1 MLWQC
6 TYTPEPGTDEHV
18 VFQEMKICMYAVF
31 VDCIKEPCGV
41 NIILNHEQD
50 KDPQAI
56 YADLEHHDKLFQ
68 VAVLHVSDRHSAV
81 MSKSILK
88 VHTLSLIKYILAF
101 FNQIHD
107 CSAMVLP
114 ASHMSMD
121 TQLTHFK
128 TFIQVVHDLEMMTGN
143 IQIMMTR
150 EPISAEGQIEIY
162 KNIARRIDDAAIKN

>member
-1 MLWQC
+1 
-6 TYTPEPGTDEHV
+6 
-18 VFQEMKICMYAVF
+18 
-31 VDCIKEPCGV
+31 
-41 NIILNHEQD
+41 
-50 KDPQAI
+50 
-56 YADLEHHDKLFQ
+56 
-68 VAVLHVSDRHSAV
+68 

-88 VHTLSLIKYILAF
+88 AHTLSFIKYILAF

-107 CSAMVLP
+107 CNTMVLP